1 MAHFKRKSDK
11 IAHIQSIPLFSKL
24 SQKELAEV
32 ARHCEEIHVSSKQVL
47 ANENKPGSECFMVVS
62 GEITIRRNNRKL
74 AVIGPGGI
82 AGEMA
87 LLDDQPRSATLITS
101 ADSDLLVFSRRDFRI
116 LLDAI
121 PSVSRKLLAAL
132 SERLRATDKAW
143 VG

>member
-1 MAHFKRKSDK
+1 
-11 IAHIQSIPLFSKL
+11 
-24 SQKELAEV
+24 
-32 ARHCEEIHVSSKQVL
+32 
-47 ANENKPGSECFMVVS
+47 MVVS

-87 LLDDQPRSATLITS
+87 LLDDQPRSATLTTS
-101 ADSDLLVFSRRDFRI
+101 ADSDLLLFSRRDFRI

-121 PSVSRKLLAAL
+121 PSMSRKLLAAL